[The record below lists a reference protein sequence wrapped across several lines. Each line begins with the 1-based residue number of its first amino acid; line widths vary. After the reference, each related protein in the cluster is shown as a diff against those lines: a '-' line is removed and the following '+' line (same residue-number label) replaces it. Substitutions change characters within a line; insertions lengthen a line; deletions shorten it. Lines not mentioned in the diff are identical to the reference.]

1 MIGSGAMLEPMKNRY
16 VRPDLVRRMNAMAD
30 ACGDAR
36 SVVPIRPDELLDA
49 ATRST
54 GLTDFG
60 DFGDGDWKGRFFA
73 LAAAVDASAQHV
85 TGRLMTRQE
94 LLRCL
99 RTRLLM
105 AERWRSQ
112 PAIADEA
119 IRSPLIVTGPARS
132 GTTITF
138 ELLALDPELRS
149 PRAADV
155 LHPVPPAGMT
165 DAARLAMSEC
175 EQELWADVQP
185 EFAAIH
191 ELRSDLP
198 VECVTINAPSFAGS
212 HWPMLLQQ
220 LGDWQPDGVA
230 DFAWHTAILK
240 TLQFGQPKKRWL
252 LKTPG
257 YLLMLDGL
265 SAAYPDAELVLTHR
279 DPVKTMPSTVSTTA
293 MIQWLRTDLV
303 DLDMLSSMI
312 GMVFSNALL
321 EVARRRREGSMPLPS
336 GDVRFTELLRDHSGS
351 VRRAYEQLGRTL
363 SREHEAAIEAYV
375 QAKPQGK
382 FGRHEYTSADWG
394 FDAAAL
400 RAELAD
406 YMTTFGVAVEKERG
420 E

>member
-1 MIGSGAMLEPMKNRY
+1 MLQNMESRY
-16 VRPDLVRRMNAMAD
+16 ARPPLVRRLNLMAK

-36 SVVPIRPDELLDA
+36 VVVPLYPQALIDCA
-49 ATRST
+49 VVTT
-54 GLTDFG
+54 GLNDFG
-60 DFGDGDWKGRFFA
+60 DFGDGDWRGRFDA
-73 LAAAVDASAQHV
+73 LVDAINQSDLHV
-85 TGRLMTRQE
+85 VGRLMTRAE

-105 AERWRSQ
+105 ANRWHEE
-112 PAIADEA
+112 PAIADEV
-119 IRSPLIVTGPARS
+119 IRAPLVVTGPARS

-155 LHPVPPAGMT
+155 LHPVLPAGTT
-165 DAARLAMSEC
+165 DAGRLAMSEC

-212 HWPMLLQQ
+212 HWPMILQQ
-220 LGDWQPDGVA
+220 MGDWQPDGVA
-230 DFAWHTAILK
+230 DFAWHSAILK
-240 TLQFGQPKKRWL
+240 TLQFGKPKKRWL

-265 SAAYPDAELVLTHR
+265 AAAYPDAELVITHR
-279 DPVKTMPSTVSTTA
+279 DPVRTMPSTVSTTA
-293 MIQWLRTDLV
+293 MIQWLRTEHV
-303 DLDMLSSMI
+303 NLDMLSAMI

-321 EVARRRREGSMPLPS
+321 EVARRRRENQMPLPS
-336 GDVRFTELLRDHSGS
+336 GDVQFTELLRDHSGS
-351 VRRAYEQLGRTL
+351 VRRAYEQLGRTM
-363 SREHEAAIEAYV
+363 SKEHAEAVEGYV
-375 QAKPQGK
+375 HAKPQGK
-382 FGRHEYTSADWG
+382 FGRHEYTAADWG
-394 FDAAAL
+394 FDAATL
-400 RAELAD
+400 RSELAD

>member
-1 MIGSGAMLEPMKNRY
+1 MSSRY
-16 VRPDLVRRMNAMAD
+16 VRPSLVRRLNVMAA

-36 SVVPIRPDELLDA
+36 VVVPLYSKALLDCA
-49 ATRST
+49 VVTT
-54 GLTDFG
+54 GLDDFG
-60 DFGDGDWKGRFFA
+60 DFGDGDWQGRFHA
-73 LAAAVDASAQHV
+73 LVAAINDSGLHV
-85 TGRLMTRQE
+85 VGRLMTRAE

-105 AERWRSQ
+105 AKRWRDE
-112 PAIADEA
+112 PAIADEE
-119 IRSPLIVTGPARS
+119 IRAPLVVTGPARS

-155 LHPVPPAGMT
+155 LHPVLPAGRN
-165 DAARLAMSEC
+165 DNDRLAMSEC

-230 DFAWHTAILK
+230 DFAWHAAILK
-240 TLQFGQPKKRWL
+240 TLQYGRPKKRWL

-265 SAAYPDAELVLTHR
+265 AAAYPDAELVLTHR
-279 DPVKTMPSTVSTTA
+279 DPVRTMPSTVSTTA
-293 MIQWLRTDLV
+293 MIQWIRTEHV

-351 VRRAYEQLGRTL
+351 VRGAYAQLGRTM
-363 SREHEAAIEAYV
+363 SPEHEAAIEAYV
-375 QAKPQGK
+375 RDKPQGK
-382 FGRHEYTSADWG
+382 FGRHEYTAADWG

-406 YMTTFGVAVEKERG
+406 YMTTFDVAVEKERG

>member
-1 MIGSGAMLEPMKNRY
+1 MILLAMLESMHRRY
-16 VRPDLVRRMNAMAD
+16 VRPDLVRRLNVMAD

-36 SVVPIRPDELLDA
+36 VVIPLYPQALLDC
-49 ATRST
+49 ATVTT
-54 GLTDFG
+54 GLSDFG
-60 DFGDGDWKGRFFA
+60 DFGDGDWRGRFHA
-73 LAAAVDASAQHV
+73 LVEAINASNLHV
-85 TGRLMTRQE
+85 VGRLMTRQE

-99 RTRLLM
+99 RSRLFM
-105 AERWRSQ
+105 ARRWSDE
-112 PAIADEA
+112 PAIAREE
-119 IRSPLIVTGPARS
+119 IRAPLIVTGPARS

-155 LHPVPPAGMT
+155 LHPAPPPGTA
-165 DAARLAMSEC
+165 DEVLLEISEC
-175 EQELWADVQP
+175 EQEMWADVQP

-212 HWPMLLQQ
+212 HWPMILQQ
-220 LGDWQPDGVA
+220 MGDWQPDGVA

-240 TLQFGQPKKRWL
+240 TLQYGKPKKRWL

-265 SAAYPDAELVLTHR
+265 AATYPDAELVLTHR

-293 MIQWLRTDLV
+293 MIQWLRTEHV
-303 DLDMLSSMI
+303 HLDTLSAMI

-321 EVARRRREGSMPLPS
+321 EVARRRRENAMPLPS
-336 GDVRFTELLRDHSGS
+336 GDVRFTELLRDHAGC
-351 VRRAYEQLGRTL
+351 VRRAYEQLGRAM
-363 SREHEAAIEAYV
+363 SPEHEAAIESYV
-375 QAKPQGK
+375 RDKPRGK
-382 FGRHEYTSADWG
+382 FGRHEYTAADWG
-394 FDAAAL
+394 FDAATL

-406 YMTTFGVAVEKERG
+406 YMTTFSVAVEQERG